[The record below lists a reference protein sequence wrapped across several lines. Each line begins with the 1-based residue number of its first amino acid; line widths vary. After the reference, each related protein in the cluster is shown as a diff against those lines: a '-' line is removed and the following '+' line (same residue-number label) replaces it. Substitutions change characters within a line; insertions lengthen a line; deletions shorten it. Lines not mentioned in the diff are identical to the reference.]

1 MINKMFPLIVHCLLF
16 SAGVGRTGT
25 YIAIDNLL
33 DQANKEQRLDVF
45 TTVNKLRE
53 QRAHMVQS
61 LVSQHHR

>member
-1 MINKMFPLIVHCLLF
+1 MLPKTVQCLIF
-16 SAGVGRTGT
+16 STGVGRTGT

-33 DQANKEQRLDVF
+33 DQANKEQRLAVL

-61 LVSQHHR
+61 LVRQHH